1 MSNNL
6 AGLDPAALF
15 ERALEPPRARR
26 TAWILAPLILL
37 PALALILLPEKTPPA
52 APPTISAPAEKSPAA
67 PPAPAKRPVA
77 EIQAAA
83 AAGDIDSKIELG
95 LLHLEGIGVPRDKGA
110 AARLLTEAAKA
121 GSARADGLLQLRMQI
136 QSLDFKR
143 VHDYWLPLAEAGD
156 AKIMSALGELY
167 MRGRGVAH
175 DPHQAV
181 HWFERAIAAG
191 YLPAHLHL
199 VKMYTGNRGLPP
211 DPVKKIH
218 HLRKGVEA
226 GRWDAMVD
234 LANHLIEGRHV
245 TKNAE
250 EAFAL
255 AIRCAEE
262 GGEEARRIIGKL
274 YAEGLGV
281 SKSLP
286 DAVYWLRIA
295 TDDGDHR
302 AEIMLDGILKT
313 GCLPPSDRF
322 PRNFAEILKLAESGR
337 PAACYE
343 AGVFYIRGQGTPR
356 NETEGARW
364 ILRAAELGVA
374 RAQWHIADILEAG
387 RYVPRDPEAAA
398 RWREI
403 HRATLADL
411 PHIPANDSETLFL
424 ANSDPS
430 VP

>member
-1 MSNNL
+1 
-6 AGLDPAALF
+6 
-15 ERALEPPRARR
+15 
-26 TAWILAPLILL
+26 
-37 PALALILLPEKTPPA
+37 
-52 APPTISAPAEKSPAA
+52 
-67 PPAPAKRPVA
+67 
-77 EIQAAA
+77 
-83 AAGDIDSKIELG
+83 
-95 LLHLEGIGVPRDKGA
+95 
-110 AARLLTEAAKA
+110 
-121 GSARADGLLQLRMQI
+121 MQI
-136 QSLDFKR
+136 QCLDFKR

-167 MRGRGVAH
+167 MRGRGVGQ
-175 DPHQAV
+175 DPHKAV
-181 HWFERAIAAG
+181 YWFERAIEAG

-234 LANHLIEGRHV
+234 LANHLIEGLHV
-245 TKNAE
+245 EKNPE
-250 EAFAL
+250 EAFAI

-313 GCLPPSDRF
+313 GSLPTPDHY
-322 PRNFAEILKLAESGR
+322 PRSFAEILKLAEAGR

-343 AGVFYIRGQGTPR
+343 TGVFYIRGQGTPR
-356 NETEGARW
+356 NEAEGARW